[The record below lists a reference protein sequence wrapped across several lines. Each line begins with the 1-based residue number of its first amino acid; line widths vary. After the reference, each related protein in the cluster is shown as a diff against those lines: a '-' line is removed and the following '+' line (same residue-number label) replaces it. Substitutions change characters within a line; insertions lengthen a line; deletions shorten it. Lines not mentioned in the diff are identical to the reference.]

1 MASDQRK
8 RPRTPISGPIMITVR
23 PGKQIHGQ
31 AMDVSLL
38 GFRFNSEEVL
48 AVGDLVMT
56 NLVFP
61 SGRTQVVEG
70 TVKSIASS
78 APYQYG
84 VVFTEETTERIIREF
99 IKLA

>member
-1 MASDQRK
+1 MAADQRK
-8 RPRTPISGPIMITVR
+8 RPRTPISGPIIVTVK
-23 PGKQIHGQ
+23 PEKQIRGQ

-38 GFRFNSEEVL
+38 GFRFNSDETL

-56 NLVFP
+56 HLVFP
-61 SGRTQVVEG
+61 SGRSQKVEG
-70 TVKSIASS
+70 TIKSIASS
-78 APYQYG
+78 VPYHYG